1 MPVLS
6 PKIMQHIVT
15 PKFLQQVVTGLSIL
29 LQASA
34 LSNLQVALLQC
45 CMCNTCTLHKLTCG
59 IQDELEP
66 FPSSAH
72 CGVRP
77 ATAEAA
83 RPWPRLFTIWV
94 VVNFK
99 YYLFISPI
107 TSIGPTRSA
116 CVVSDPGI
124 LCSPPSTVSSINHLC
139 FYNQM
144 LNKILILSPDCE
156 EFE

>member
-6 PKIMQHIVT
+6 PKIMQHVVT

-29 LQASA
+29 LQVSAS
-34 LSNLQVALLQC
+34 SNLQVALLQC
-45 CMCNTCTLHKLTCG
+45 CMCNTCTLHKSTCG

-66 FPSSAH
+66 FPGSAH

-107 TSIGPTRSA
+107 TFFLNWAHPLCTRRQRGYCA
-116 CVVSDPGI
+116 RRRRR
-124 LCSPPSTVSSINHLC
+124 
-139 FYNQM
+139 
-144 LNKILILSPDCE
+144 
-156 EFE
+156 